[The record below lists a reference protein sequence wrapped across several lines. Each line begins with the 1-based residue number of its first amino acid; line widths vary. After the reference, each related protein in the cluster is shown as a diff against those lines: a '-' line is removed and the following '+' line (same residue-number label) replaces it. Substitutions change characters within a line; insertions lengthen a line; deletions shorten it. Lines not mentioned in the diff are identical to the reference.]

1 LLTGI
6 DTQVPRKLEGILPLY
21 ETKKLKDLAVED
33 LKNIMKGLGHRHLTR
48 SDETFAEKLT
58 KILEI
63 KESSKIIP
71 PYPSNEFVLGF
82 VSKVL
87 SGDLVKPYEEYS
99 HFVHSYFTSRHIFP
113 FSSVLEFKI
122 FNHEFSVF
130 AGIIQQLIDAY
141 LVELFIRA

>member
-1 LLTGI
+1 MLTGI
-6 DTQVPRKLEGILPLY
+6 DIQVPRKLEGILPRY
-21 ETKKLKDLAVED
+21 ETKALKNLAVEE
-33 LKNIMKGLGHRHLTR
+33 LKNTMKELGHRHLTR
-48 SDETFAEKLT
+48 SDETFAGKLT

-63 KESSKIIP
+63 NENSKIIP

-87 SGDLVKPYEEYS
+87 SSDLVKPYKEYS
-99 HFVHSYFTSRHIFP
+99 HFVHSYFTSWHIFP

-130 AGIIQQLIDAY
+130 AGIIQQLIDTY
-141 LVELFIRA
+141 LEELFIRA